1 METKTEIEILKEVI
15 EKITEVYGNS
25 GYFQHIKYD
34 ADAGKENW
42 YSKAIKIINNPKK

>member
-1 METKTEIEILKEVI
+1 MTEEIKILKEVI

-34 ADAGKENW
+34 AESGKENW
-42 YSKAIKIINNPKK
+42 YSKAIKLINEQNKN

>member
-1 METKTEIEILKEVI
+1 MAEETKILKEVI
-15 EKITEVYGNS
+15 EKIEEVYGNS

-42 YSKAIKIINNPKK
+42 YSKALKIINKQSKN